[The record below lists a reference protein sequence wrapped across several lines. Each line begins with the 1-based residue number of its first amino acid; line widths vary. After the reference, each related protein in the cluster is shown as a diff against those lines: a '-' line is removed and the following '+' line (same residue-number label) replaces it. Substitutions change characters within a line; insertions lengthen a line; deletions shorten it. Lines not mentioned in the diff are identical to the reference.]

1 MSHHCWS
8 KYFAKSDACLANV
21 LEARRIRGEAEEREV
36 LYQRLLIEKKPGG
49 LIAIVVVVRV
59 ALGFMAI
66 RDLLLPMRDGFSGE
80 GNTNGATL
88 SSGGHIGIGGK
99 HMAGGPINSCN
110 RFPCNQSLRAF
121 QCSII
126 SFTSSAMFCAL
137 TREMLPNNWQKV
149 QKVVGSQF
157 DGDHKLHKV
166 CTMHCV

>member
-1 MSHHCWS
+1 M
-8 KYFAKSDACLANV
+8 

-36 LYQRLLIEKKPGG
+36 LYQRLLIEKKPG
-49 LIAIVVVVRV
+49 LIAAVVVVGV

-88 SSGGHIGIGGK
+88 SSGGHMGIGGK

-121 QCSII
+121 QCSILL
-126 SFTSSAMFCAL
+126 FTSSTMICAV
-137 TREMLPNNWQKV
+137 TREMLPNHQI
-149 QKVVGSQF
+149 
-157 DGDHKLHKV
+157 
-166 CTMHCV
+166 TI

>member
-8 KYFAKSDACLANV
+8 RPQIFCQLSCLLNQCAGSKKDQRRSWRKSGFVAKIIDREKAWIDCSS
-21 LEARRIRGEAEEREV
+21 RG
-36 LYQRLLIEKKPGG
+36 
-49 LIAIVVVVRV
+49 V

-99 HMAGGPINSCN
+99 HMAAAGPVNSSN
-110 RFPCNQSLRAF
+110 RFPCKQLLRAF
-121 QCSII
+121 QCSMLL
-126 SFTSSAMFCAL
+126 FTSSTMICAV
-137 TREMLPNNWQKV
+137 TREMLPNHWWTV

-157 DGDHKLHKV
+157 DGDQK
-166 CTMHCV
+166 

>member
-1 MSHHCWS
+1 M
-8 KYFAKSDACLANV
+8 

-36 LYQRLLIEKKPGG
+36 LYQRLLIEKKPG
-49 LIAIVVVVRV
+49 LIAVAVVGV

-88 SSGGHIGIGGK
+88 SSGGHMGIGGK

-121 QCSII
+121 QCSILL
-126 SFTSSAMFCAL
+126 FTSSTMICAV
-137 TREMLPNNWQKV
+137 TREMLPNHWRKV
-149 QKVVGSQF
+149 HKVVGSQF

-166 CTMHCV
+166 CTMHCA